1 MNNIDAA
8 LAFIKFKMIIGFP
21 YLSARFS
28 K

>member
-1 MNNIDAA
+1 MNNVDAA